1 MCYCSLLYNTQICE
15 RWMFTLW
22 GCVMAG
28 AAAAEGHSAGCDLEM
43 QEPWAEALTVYSKC
57 CVCQRE
63 TGLLYKFLM

>member
-1 MCYCSLLYNTQICE
+1 M
-15 RWMFTLW
+15 
-22 GCVMAG
+22 MAG